1 MIITWKVS
9 PTNVGESVSARMT
22 LCEVAMY
29 SFFHLQR
36 FSVHHYASPCQWPPS
51 QSSEWQY
58 SPSWSS
64 ARATIIVRVTI
75 DIIMIISESGKH
87 LQSDN
92 HHQSDSSHHQDHQ
105 FVNPCQS
112 DNHRQRDN
120 GHPLDHQWGDLAI
133 SGWMSLKLLV
143 TTLLAIVKKPGAS
156 TDWTVN
162 KVRNSFFQ
170 SYMANSESIILTH
183 SSDCL
188 LFRLSFSFFVLL
200 LL

>member
-64 ARATIIVRVTI
+64 VRATIIVRVTI
-75 DIIMIISESGKH
+75 VIIMIISESGKH

-92 HHQSDSSHHQDHQ
+92 HHQSDSSHHQ
-105 FVNPCQS
+105 
-112 DNHRQRDN
+112 
-120 GHPLDHQWGDLAI
+120 DHQWGDLAI

-162 KVRNSFFQ
+162 KVRNSFFSHIWQ
-170 SYMANSESIILTH
+170 TLNP
-183 SSDCL
+183 
-188 LFRLSFSFFVLL
+188 
-200 LL
+200 